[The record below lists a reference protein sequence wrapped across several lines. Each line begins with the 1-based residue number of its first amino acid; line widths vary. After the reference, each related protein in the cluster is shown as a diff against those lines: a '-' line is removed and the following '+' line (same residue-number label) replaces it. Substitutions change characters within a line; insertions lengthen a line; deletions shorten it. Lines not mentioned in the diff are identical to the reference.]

1 MKPLF
6 KVLFAAALATATS
19 GCKDFLDV
27 NANPNVATSVTPDA
41 LLANALVTTAAN
53 YTGGV
58 SAGSNYNS
66 YSSFAAGFWG
76 KSGTVS
82 GFSQE
87 RTYTYSTTYYQA
99 LWNNTYDNLEDYQ
112 QIQTQGATTF
122 PNHAAIARIMKVY
135 NYLLLVDE
143 YGDIPY
149 TNALKGLANTTPS
162 YDKAAD
168 IYKDLVVQLKGA
180 VADINTAAA
189 NANAPVVGNEDVVF
203 GGGATG
209 MLRWKQFANSLRLRI
224 LLRESSTNDAALNTY
239 VATEMA
245 TLQTAADGFIA
256 RDVVV
261 NPTYTANTN
270 QQNPFYDRYGFAAGA
285 TRAQSEY
292 SYILPTNYIIRQY
305 ESNSDP
311 RITQLY
317 RVGQKNVAGTT
328 TAVAGYAGTDLGEGT
343 PPQFDPTDGATVG
356 SRFLQGGTF
365 LKSATAPTV
374 LMLLS
379 EQLFSKAEAE
389 TRNLFTGGDAAA
401 RQDFY
406 NGILASFITTYRDGN
421 TTPAVLPASSV
432 PFLGP
437 YNGATPQPL
446 PAAVPLITAVPG
458 GTPDTAYINRNT
470 RAGNGLVNWE
480 ATTTTVRE
488 GTDASSSPTTPLITP
503 RAVSKTDKILYQKY
517 LAENTIAST
526 EAWDDYRRTAQ
537 PKFKRALT
545 TNPLPARLFYPQTE
559 VSTNAA
565 NIPAGVNS
573 STKIFWD
580 VLD

>member
-1 MKPLF
+1 MKPFL
-6 KVLFAAALATATS
+6 KVLFAAALATATT

-27 NANPNVATSVTPDA
+27 NTNPNVATSVTPNA

-66 YSSFAAGFWG
+66 YASFAVGYWA

-87 RTYTYSTTYYQA
+87 RTYIYSTTYYQA
-99 LWNNTYDNLEDYQ
+99 LWNNTFDNLNDYNL
-112 QIQTQGATTF
+112 IQTQGATTY

-135 NYLLLVDE
+135 NFLLLVDE

-149 TNALKGLANTTPS
+149 TNALKGLGNTTPS

-180 VADINTAAA
+180 VADINAVPTGSI
-189 NANAPVVGNEDVVF
+189 VVSANEDVVF
-203 GGGATG
+203 GGGTTG

-224 LLRESSTNDAALNTY
+224 LLRESSTGDATLNSY
-239 VATEMA
+239 IATEMA
-245 TLQTAADGFIA
+245 ALQTAPDGFIA

-261 NPTYTANTN
+261 QPTYTANTN
-270 QQNPFYDRYGFAAGA
+270 QQNPFYDRYGVAAGA
-285 TRAQSEY
+285 TNAQAEY
-292 SYILPTNYIIRQY
+292 SYIIPSKYIIRQY
-305 ESNSDP
+305 LGNAANAPASFTDP

-317 RVGQKNVAGTT
+317 TVGTIDSVAAYSG
-328 TAVAGYAGTDLGEGT
+328 GNLGEAVS
-343 PPQFDPTDGATVG
+343 PQFDPATPLVG
-356 SRFLQGGTF
+356 SRFLRGGTF
-365 LKSATAPTV
+365 VRSATAPTV

-379 EQLFSKAEAE
+379 EHLFSKAEAE
-389 TRNLFTGGDAAA
+389 ARNLFTGGDAAA
-401 RQDFY
+401 QQDFLD
-406 NGILASFITTYRDGN
+406 GIKSSFITTYRDGN
-421 TTPAVLPASSV
+421 TTPTTIAAATTAAAPGLTQYASY
-432 PFLGP
+432 L
-437 YNGATPQPL
+437 
-446 PAAVPLITAVPG
+446 AANTA
-458 GTPDTAYINRNT
+458 
-470 RAGNGLVNWE
+470 NGLVSWT
-480 ATTTTVRE
+480 ATTTTLPDEAGANAGV
-488 GTDASSSPTTPLITP
+488 TP
-503 RAVSKTDKILYQKY
+503 RTVSKTDKILFQKY
-517 LAENTIAST
+517 LAENTVASV

-545 TNPLPARLFYPQTE
+545 SNPLPNRLFYPQSE
-559 VSTNAA
+559 ISTNGA

-573 STKIFWD
+573 FTKIFWD

>member
-1 MKPLF
+1 MKSLF
-6 KVLFAAALATATS
+6 RLLIAASLTTAAT
-19 GCKDFLDV
+19 GCKDFLDI
-27 NANPNVATSVTPDA
+27 NANPNTSTSVTPDA

-58 SAGSNYNS
+58 SAGNNYNT
-66 YSSFAAGFWG
+66 YSSFVAGFWG

-82 GFSQE
+82 GFSSE
-87 RTYTYSTTYYQA
+87 RTYTYSSTYYQS
-99 LWNNTYDNLEDYQ
+99 LWNNTYDNLNDYNIIQ
-112 QIQTQGATTF
+112 QQGATAY

-149 TNALKGLANTTPS
+149 TNALQGLGNTVPT

-168 IYKDLVVQLKGA
+168 IYKDLIVQLKGA
-180 VADINTAAA
+180 ISDINAAPA
-189 NANAPVVGNEDVVF
+189 TAPVVGNEDVVF
-203 GGGATG
+203 NGGAAG
-209 MLRWKQFANSLRLRI
+209 MIRWKRFANSLRLRI

-245 TLQTAADGFIA
+245 ALQTATDGFITT
-256 RDVVV
+256 DVVV
-261 NPTYTANTN
+261 QPTYTANTN

-292 SYILPTNYIIRQY
+292 SYILPTNYIINQY
-305 ESNSDP
+305 QANNDQ

-317 RVGQKNVAGTT
+317 RVGQRNIPGTT
-328 TAVAGYAGTDLGEGT
+328 TATAGYTGTDLGEAL

-356 SRFLQGGTF
+356 SRLLQGGTF
-365 LKSATAPTV
+365 LRSATAPTV

-379 EQLFSKAEAE
+379 EHLFSKAEAE
-389 TRNLFTGGDAAA
+389 ARNLITNGNAK
-401 RQDFY
+401 QDY
-406 NGILASFITTYRDGN
+406 LDGIQSSFITTYRDGS
-421 TTPAVLPASSV
+421 TTPATLAASASA
-432 PFLGP
+432 
-437 YNGATPQPL
+437 NGSSQYA
-446 PAAVPLITAVPG
+446 
-458 GTPDTAYINRNT
+458 AYIAANT
-470 RAGNGLVNWE
+470 ANGLVDWDA
-480 ATTTTVRE
+480 ATTTVPE
-488 GTDASSSPTTPLITP
+488 GTAATTAPLTTP

-537 PKFKRALT
+537 PKFKISLQAAT
-545 TNPLPARLFYPQTE
+545 AGKLPTRLLYPQTE
-559 VSTNAA
+559 VSTNNA
-565 NIPAGVNS
+565 NIPVGVTQY
-573 STKIFWD
+573 TKIFWD

>member
-6 KVLFAAALATATS
+6 KVLFAAALATATT
-19 GCKDFLDV
+19 GCKDFLDI
-27 NANPNVATSVTPDA
+27 NDNPNVATSVTPDA
-41 LLANALVTTAAN
+41 LLANALVTTAAI
-53 YTGGV
+53 YTGGI

-66 YSSFAAGFWG
+66 YASFAAGYWG

-87 RTYTYSTTYYQA
+87 RTYIYSTTYYQA
-99 LWNNTYDNLEDYQ
+99 LWNNTYDNLNDYQ
-112 QIQTQGATTF
+112 QIQNLGGTTY

-149 TNALKGLANTTPS
+149 TNALKGLDNTNPT

-189 NANAPVVGNEDVVF
+189 NDDALVVGNEDVVF
-203 GGGATG
+203 GGGTTG
-209 MLRWKQFANSLRLRI
+209 MLRWKRFANSLRLRI
-224 LLRESSTNDAALNTY
+224 LLRESSTNDAALNAY
-239 VATEMA
+239 VATEMNALRTDA
-245 TLQTAADGFIA
+245 TDGFID

-261 NPTYTANTN
+261 QPSYTANTN

-292 SYILPTNYIIRQY
+292 SYVMPTNYIIRQY
-305 ESNSDP
+305 LDNNDP
-311 RITQLY
+311 RIAQLY
-317 RVGQKNVAGTT
+317 RQGQKQDASGTT
-328 TAVAGYAGTDLGEGT
+328 ATAAYVGTDLGEGT
-343 PPQFDPTDGATVG
+343 PPQFNPGDCGCVTVG

-365 LKSATAPTV
+365 LRSATAPTV

-379 EQLFSKAEAE
+379 EHLFSKSEAE
-389 TRNLFTGGDAAA
+389 IRGLWTGTPDDALA
-401 RQDFY
+401 QTDY
-406 NGILASFITTYRDGN
+406 QNGILASFVTTYRDGN
-421 TTPAVLPASSV
+421 TA
-432 PFLGP
+432 
-437 YNGATPQPL
+437 
-446 PAAVPLITAVPG
+446 PAAPVATNTALAGV
-458 GTPDTAYINRNT
+458 TQYNT
-470 RAGNGLVNWE
+470 YMAANTSNGLVNW
-480 ATTTTVRE
+480 AAVSTTVPE
-488 GTDASSSPTTPLITP
+488 EAGANAGVTP
-503 RAVSKTDKILYQKY
+503 RTVSKTDKILYQKY
-517 LAENTIAST
+517 LAENTLASV

-545 TNPLPARLFYPQTE
+545 PNPLPNRLFYPQTE
-559 VSTNAA
+559 VSTNLA
-565 NIPAGVNS
+565 NIPTGVTS
-573 STKIFWD
+573 ASKIFWD

>member
-1 MKPLF
+1 M
-6 KVLFAAALATATS
+6 KVLFRVLVAAVLTTAAT
-19 GCKDFLDV
+19 GCEKFLDI
-27 NANPNVATSVTPDA
+27 NNNPNVATSVTPDA
-41 LLANALVTTAAN
+41 LLANALVTTAAI
-53 YTGGV
+53 YTGGISGGV
-58 SAGSNYNS
+58 NYNS
-66 YSSFAAGFWG
+66 YSSFAAGYWG

-87 RTYTYSTTYYQA
+87 RTYTYSTTYYQG
-99 LWNNTYDNLEDYQ
+99 LWNNTYDNLNDYNIIQ
-112 QIQTQGATTF
+112 QQGATTY

-135 NYLLLVDE
+135 DFLLLVDE

-149 TNALKGLANTTPS
+149 TNALKGLGNTVPS
-162 YDKAAD
+162 YDRAPD

-180 VADINTAAA
+180 ISDINAVPAGSV
-189 NANAPVVGNEDVVF
+189 VVGNEDVVF
-203 GGGATG
+203 GGGPTG
-209 MLRWKQFANSLRLRI
+209 MLRWKRFANSLRLRI
-224 LLRESSTNDAALNTY
+224 LLRESSTNDAALNAY

-245 TLQTAADGFIA
+245 ALQSATDGFID

-261 NPTYTANTN
+261 QPSYTANTN

-292 SYILPTNYIIRQY
+292 NYIVPTNYIIRQY
-305 ESNSDP
+305 ESNGDP

-317 RVGQKNVAGTT
+317 RRGQVNVAGTT
-328 TAVAGYAGTDLGEGT
+328 TATPAYVGTDLGEAV

-365 LKSATAPTV
+365 LRSATAPTV

-379 EQLFSKAEAE
+379 EHLFSKSEAE
-389 TRNLFTGGDAAA
+389 VRNLFTGGDAAA
-401 RQDFY
+401 KQDY
-406 NGILASFITTYRDGN
+406 LDGIKSSFITTYRDGN
-421 TTPAVLPASSV
+421 TTPTTLTA
-432 PFLGP
+432 
-437 YNGATPQPL
+437 AT
-446 PAAVPLITAVPG
+446 AAIVPG
-458 GTPDTAYINRNT
+458 ISQDTAYVNVNA
-470 RAGNGLVNWE
+470 RAQIPNGLVTWE
-480 ATTTTVRE
+480 AATTTVPE
-488 GTDASSSPTTPLITP
+488 GTGASTAPLTTP

-517 LAENTIAST
+517 LAGNTIAST

-545 TNPLPARLFYPQTE
+545 TNPLPNRLFYPQTE

-573 STKIFWD
+573 ATKIFWD